1 MNATETINEIYQS
14 GCAPEL
20 HEGRLVLTGD
30 TEGLSSEVV
39 AAIHANH
46 SEISAYARGKLEDD
60 GFDGPFGS
68 YYRRALAA
76 HAKGYDSFYY
86 NNKRVRMEVETKGV
100 CLIPLDPIRTYGI
113 FHDEEG
119 YAQAIRECPA
129 EEWEEVILPLL
140 DDAAIK
146 GYLPNDGSLERLCG
160 MLKEEKEVSLCVV

>member
-68 YYRRALAA
+68 YYRRALEA

-86 NNKRVRMEVETKGV
+86 NNERVRSNSH
-100 CLIPLDPIRTYGI
+100 LRDIPRRRGLCS
-113 FHDEEG
+113 G
-119 YAQAIRECPA
+119 Y
-129 EEWEEVILPLL
+129 
-140 DDAAIK
+140 
-146 GYLPNDGSLERLCG
+146 
-160 MLKEEKEVSLCVV
+160 